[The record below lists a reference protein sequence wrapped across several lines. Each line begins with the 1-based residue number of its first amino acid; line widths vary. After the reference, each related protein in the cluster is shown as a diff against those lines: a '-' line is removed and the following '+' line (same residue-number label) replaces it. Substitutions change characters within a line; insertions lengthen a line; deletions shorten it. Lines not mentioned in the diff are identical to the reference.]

1 MGRAGIGLL
10 DRPDRHPM
18 CDEMSLPGVD
28 LLERLVRRYR
38 GIVCGI
44 LYSFDDDS
52 LTVHRVRNASQDSL
66 GEDDF

>member
-1 MGRAGIGLL
+1 
-10 DRPDRHPM
+10 M
-18 CDEMSLPGVD
+18 CEEMSLPGVD

-38 GIVCGI
+38 GIVCRI